1 MLFSRPDESLAK
13 LDALDK
19 SQAVIEFNL
28 DGTIVTAN
36 KNFLSAL
43 GYTLDEIK
51 GKHHR
56 MFVDPEDAKSPSYQ
70 AFWDKL
76 RSGQY
81 DAGEYKRIG
90 KGGKEVWIQASYNP
104 ILDKNGKPIKVVK
117 FATDITA
124 AKLKNADYEGQLGAI
139 SKSQAVIEFN
149 MDGTIITANKNFLS
163 ALGYTLDEIQG
174 KHHRMFVTPDESSAP
189 AYQAFWD
196 RLRSGHYDAGEYKRI
211 GKGGKE
217 IWIQASYNP
226 IFDMNGKPFK
236 VVKYAT
242 DITDAK
248 LKTADFQGQIDAIGK
263 SQAVIEFN
271 MDGTIITANQNF
283 LATMGYT
290 LAEVQG
296 KHHRI
301 FVAPEEAGSLDYQMF
316 WDKLRAGQ
324 YDARA
329 YKRIARNGNEVWIQA
344 SYNPIFDMNGKPFKV
359 VKYATDITQV
369 VEIGGLSEETSA
381 STQTVA
387 AAIEEMSSSIAEISR
402 SMSMATNSTSDIS
415 RITTE
420 AAGASEQLIKTTS
433 QMENIISIINEIAE
447 QTNLLALNATIE
459 AARAGELGKGFAV
472 VASEVKN
479 LAGQTAKATEDVA
492 REIKN
497 VQSASQSL
505 QNNIVSISGAVETV
519 NNNVSTVASAI
530 EEQSAVTTE
539 ISSNTDKVAVLVQ
552 DITDRIKSLSKA
564 G

>member
-19 SQAVIEFNL
+19 SQAVIEFNM

-296 KHHRI
+296 KHHSI
-301 FVAPEEAGSLDYQMF
+301 FVAPEEAGSRDYQMF

-329 YKRIARNGNEVWIQA
+329 YKRIAKSGKEVWIQA